1 MSEQMTLA
9 LYNMMNLTNLTFWTQ
24 ARRGSMTTLI
34 CKVQNR
40 QDEPVAEEITVVV
53 TFKGAG
59 NK

>member
-1 MSEQMTLA
+1 MTLA